1 MQPNTD
7 EPLEQAIAT
16 LNQIMALVHNAGFTD
31 SAHLI
36 AMAKM
41 QMQLDLN
48 GVTDRGVSR
57 ALRCGRGQDSRQAHR
72 PRAAGSAAHPPR
84 RRDGDHTPLVYLR
97 GRPDGTSRRTPEVA
111 SPG

>member
-16 LNQIMALVHNAGFTD
+16 LNQLIQLVQNAGFTE
-31 SAHLI
+31 SAHLL

-48 GVTDRGVSR
+48 GVTDREFR
-57 ALRCGRGQDSRQAHR
+57 ALCDAAEG
-72 PRAAGSAAHPPR
+72 RAAAAPAARARPGQARTRRDADMATTRRSFICAGDLTVRRGR
-84 RRDGDHTPLVYLR
+84 RRR
-97 GRPDGTSRRTPEVA
+97 SGTK
-111 SPG
+111 

>member
-16 LNQIMALVHNAGFTD
+16 LNQLMALVHNAGFTD

-48 GVTDRGVSR
+48 GVTDREFR
-57 ALRCGRGQDSRQAHR
+57 ALCDAAEGRTFAKPIARAR
-72 PRAAGSAAHPPR
+72 PGHPRIRREAEMTTTRRSWICASDGSTRRGGR
-84 RRDGDHTPLVYLR
+84 RRS
-97 GRPDGTSRRTPEVA
+97 GTT
-111 SPG
+111 

>member
-16 LNQIMALVHNAGFTD
+16 LNQLMALVHNAGFPDT
-31 SAHLI
+31 AHLL

-48 GVTDRGVSR
+48 GVTDREFR
-57 ALRCGRGQDSRQAHR
+57 ALCDAAEGRAFAKPIARARPGQPRVRREADMATTRRAFICVGGVPARRRR
-72 PRAAGSAAHPPR
+72 PRR
-84 RRDGDHTPLVYLR
+84 K
-97 GRPDGTSRRTPEVA
+97 
-111 SPG
+111 